1 MAEYA
6 EYYDAKGFWTDVPS
20 NLCQTVNCRDLD
32 GESVCLGTNRHSARR
47 SDDPSGAVVPKAA
60 VGPGGLDKTTVTA
73 DNGSYAFTELP
84 AGNYTVAA
92 SAPELRLPEPHRISL
107 RGGVETL
114 NLQLQVASQ
123 SEQVT
128 VQDNAGPAL
137 TTDPSRNAGATVLRG
152 DDLEALADDPDDLA
166 AD

>member
-1 MAEYA
+1 MSHRTSAKLLFVAVLMARGSVWA
-6 EYYDAKGFWTDVPS
+6 
-20 NLCQTVNCRDLD
+20 QTATLRGV
-32 GESVCLGTNRHSARR
+32 VT
-47 SDDPSGAVVPKAA
+47 DPSGAVVPKAA
-60 VGPGGLDKTTVTA
+60 VALKGPGGWEKMTVSA
-73 DNGSYAFTELP
+73 DNGSYTFTELP

>member
-1 MAEYA
+1 M
-6 EYYDAKGFWTDVPS
+6 T
-20 NLCQTVNCRDLD
+20 
-32 GESVCLGTNRHSARR
+32 
-47 SDDPSGAVVPKAA
+47 
-60 VGPGGLDKTTVTA
+60 
-73 DNGSYAFTELP
+73 LP
-84 AGNYTVAA
+84 QPQRV
-92 SAPELRLPEPHRISL
+92 SL

-137 TTDPSRNAGATVLRG
+137 TADPSSNAGATVLRG
-152 DDLEALADDPDDLA
+152 DDLEVLADDPDDLA